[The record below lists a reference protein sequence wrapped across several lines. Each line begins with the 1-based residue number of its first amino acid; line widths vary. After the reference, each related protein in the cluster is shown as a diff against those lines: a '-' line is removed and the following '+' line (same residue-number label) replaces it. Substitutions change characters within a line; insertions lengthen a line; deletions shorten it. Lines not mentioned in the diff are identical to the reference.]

1 MPIDPSIVLS
11 GVQGPP
17 QPITLNSIAQMMQM
31 RQQAQQMQQQRAVQN
46 SLAAIYSDPS
56 NLGPDGM
63 PNAQAMLKI
72 ARVSPQAAQS
82 MTAQKAAIDE
92 KLAITSK
99 DQAEAGLQAQKYIQ
113 TIVRDPAL
121 NAYDE
126 ALASGKS
133 PQQARDIA
141 QKIYSEGLDS
151 LFAGGYVSD
160 TMKSQVPQNFD
171 PVRVRANSLSYK
183 DAQNLAGKK
192 EDRAEK
198 EAYQSAQLK
207 LGEARL
213 GLEEQRVGIEGARE
227 RREAGKDQAG
237 GGQDL
242 SDDAINNAAA
252 RYNLDG
258 TLPPMGMGKAGMNL
272 RTEILNRAA
281 KMASGKDPTE
291 QRVQQIANKADAS
304 ALLQLR
310 KQQTAGE
317 NFEKT
322 ALKNADLALA
332 ASEKMD
338 RTGVP
343 VFNKWLQAG
352 RRGTGSVEAA
362 NFDAANNSFVE
373 EYAKVMTG
381 STGGAAATDSARQ
394 RAHELL
400 DTSMTPEQY
409 RSNVDILKKEMA
421 NRVQSFR
428 EQAEETEGRIRDTG
442 KKSDSGTSQAKT
454 VHWDDLQ

>member
-17 QPITLNSIAQMMQM
+17 QPITLNSIVQMMQM
-31 RQQAQQMQQQRAVQN
+31 RQQSQQMQKQRAIQN

-63 PNAQAMLKI
+63 PNAQSMLKI

-82 MTAQKAAIDE
+82 MTAQKAEIDE
-92 KLAITSK
+92 KIALTGK
-99 DQAEAGLQAQKYIQ
+99 NQAEAGLNTQKTIQ
-113 TIVRDPAL
+113 SIVRDPAL
-121 NAYDE
+121 NAYDD
-126 ALASGKS
+126 ALSSGKT

-141 QKIYSEGLDS
+141 QKIYSEGLES
-151 LFAGGYVSD
+151 LFAGGYVPD
-160 TMKSQVPQNFD
+160 AMKSQVPQNFD
-171 PVRVRANSLSYK
+171 PIRVRANSLSYK
-183 DAQNLAGKK
+183 DAQTLNEKTIADERADKRLALT
-192 EDRAEK
+192 EDIDR
-198 EAYQSAQLK
+198 Q
-207 LGEARL
+207 RL
-213 GLEEQRVGIEGARE
+213 GLESARLSIEEAREQRES
-227 RREAGKDQAG
+227 GKDAAG
-237 GGQDL
+237 GGGDL
-242 SDDAINNAAA
+242 SEDAKNAAAA
-252 RYNLDG
+252 RYNIDG
-258 TLPPMGMGKAGMNL
+258 TLPPMGMGKAGMSL

-281 KMASGKDPTE
+281 KMAAGRDPTE
-291 QRVQQIANKADAS
+291 QRVQQISNKADAS

-322 ALKNADLALA
+322 ALKNADLALST
-332 ASEKMD
+332 SEKMD

-442 KKSDSGTSQAKT
+442 KKPDSGTSQAKT